1 YGTRPEAIKMA
12 PIIKAL
18 AASDVLEPVVTM
30 TGQHR
35 EMLDQVNELFGIAP
49 DHDLNIIQPRQT
61 LNAVMANNITG
72 LEEDIEQVTPNA
84 VVVHVDTTTSTSG
97 AISAF
102 NRGIPVVHAEAGLR
116 SFNIFSPF
124 PEEANRKITTQ
135 LASLHL
141 APTSVSRDNLL
152 REAVTP
158 EDIYITG
165 N

>member
-1 YGTRPEAIKMA
+1 
-12 PIIKAL
+12 
-18 AASDVLEPVVTM
+18 
-30 TGQHR
+30 
-35 EMLDQVNELFGIAP
+35 IA
-49 DHDLNIIQPRQT
+49 
-61 LNAVMANNITG
+61 
-72 LEEDIEQVTPNA
+72 
-84 VVVHVDTTTSTSG
+84 
-97 AISAF
+97 AF

-152 REAVTP
+152 REAVTT

-165 N
+165 NTVMDALYDVVDKKVPCEDKALKAVAAEAESG